1 MYKQARSGWINQGK
15 NIEGLPPSLL
25 LPPPLS
31 FAGCVNIHGEQKF
44 RTPSRPHPASRGR
57 KRLNKYFPWETF
69 LCPFSAL
76 IFFKYFYRIN
86 ICICIY
92 IYSFVEHEGHC
103 KSTAIDLRRFV
114 SADLRTYLRAIET
127 RDPGVIED
135 R

>member
-1 MYKQARSGWINQGK
+1 MYMYI
-15 NIEGLPPSLL
+15 
-25 LPPPLS
+25 
-31 FAGCVNIHGEQKF
+31 
-44 RTPSRPHPASRGR
+44 
-57 KRLNKYFPWETF
+57 Y
-69 LCPFSAL
+69 
-76 IFFKYFYRIN
+76 
-86 ICICIY
+86 IY